1 MRYDPFTS
9 LQLVENSRGR
19 IVLSSF
25 KWQTFRSV
33 LQLQEYCCRTS
44 NCWGVNKLVHVL
56 DCQPSI
62 S

>member
-1 MRYDPFTS
+1 MTHLLLCNS
-9 LQLVENSRGR
+9 LKLPGAE
-19 IVLSSF
+19 LSFHPS

-56 DCQPSI
+56 DCQ
-62 S
+62 

>member
-1 MRYDPFTS
+1 MTHLLLCNS
-9 LQLVENSRGR
+9 LKLPGAE
-19 IVLSSF
+19 LSFHPS